1 MAAVTGTV
9 NSVRL
14 LDYVGG
20 QTKDSG
26 NDKIASCIIF
36 VSFAGTYATSDD
48 GTIATVNT
56 SIANARRDGKT
67 ITLRDMAF
75 HSAGLEGTTPI
86 GILRRHARGLR
97 HVGICR
103 HKVRQGGTCRGAVF
117 RLLRHLGLR
126 LLHLQLLQLAL
137 LQHLFQ
143 AQHLLR
149 LRHRIVRLAD
159 HLREAQRGLRIK
171 LSVNR
176 SVERHV
182 RLRIAAAVATATGS
196 AGSC

>member
-56 SIANARRDGKT
+56 SIANQRRDGKT

-86 GILRRHARGLR
+86 GILKGSTESSGTITCQLTDGTLAAEHGNAALGTFNRDI
-97 HVGICR
+97 GIYC
-103 HKVRQGGTCRGAVF
+103 CYE
-117 RLLRHLGLR
+117 
-126 LLHLQLLQLAL
+126 
-137 LQHLFQ
+137 
-143 AQHLLR
+143 
-149 LRHRIVRLAD
+149 ID
-159 HLREAQRGLRIK
+159 E
-171 LSVNR
+171 
-176 SVERHV
+176 
-182 RLRIAAAVATATGS
+182 
-196 AGSC
+196 